1 MAVNVQSRARRLDSD
16 ITATSSPCD
25 AYTLRTLIRNTN
37 HFYSEGMILVN
48 KVWPE
53 THPDFNLSEA
63 TDTGKRY
70 VNHIR
75 EREMIIGGFL
85 CNKNNYSSAAQLSI
99 SLHVAN
105 TKTVKIQCS
114 SLGQVYDPSFP
125 SDKALSYIG
134 VGAYETNVD
143 YSFNLKKGVSREKI
157 TVHIQ
162 GAEWQAI
169 SNTEYSSTAA
179 AGCNAGNISSSSFA
193 RGLGDYDIIYVD
205 SSSTPAWKTG
215 SSNAT
220 IADGSIYAVIY
231 DTNDVTLYGG
241 LVIGNDTD
249 NMTIAV
255 WHKGFTR
262 GSNLPES
269 KYKLFQPVTTLI
281 KNIFIKEADN
291 SAFL

>member
-1 MAVNVQSRARRLDSD
+1 MAINIPARPRRLDEN
-16 ITATSSPCD
+16 IVATSTPCD
-25 AYTLRTLIRNTN
+25 AYTIRTLARNAN
-37 HFYSEGMILVN
+37 HFYSEGLILVN

-75 EREMIIGGFL
+75 EREVILGGFL
-85 CNKNNYSSAAQLSI
+85 CNKNNYSSVASLSI
-99 SLHVAN
+99 SLYVAN
-105 TKTVKIQCS
+105 TKIIKIQCS
-114 SLGQVYDPSFP
+114 SLGQLYDPSFP
-125 SDKALSYIG
+125 SDKALSYTG

-143 YSFNLKKGVSREKI
+143 YTFALKKGVSKEKI
-157 TVHIQ
+157 SVHIQ

-193 RGLGDYDIIYVD
+193 RGLGDYDIIYVN

-249 NMTIAV
+249 TMTIAV